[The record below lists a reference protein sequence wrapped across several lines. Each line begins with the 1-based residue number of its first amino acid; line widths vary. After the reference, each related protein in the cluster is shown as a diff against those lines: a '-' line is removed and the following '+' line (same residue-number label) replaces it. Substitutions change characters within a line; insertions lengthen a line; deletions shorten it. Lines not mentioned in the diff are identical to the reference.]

1 MSRRMEIT
9 VLSVV
14 LALCLPGCK
23 KSGPESTD
31 ANQTA
36 AGQIREQ
43 AGQAVQ
49 ATADL
54 LAQQKD
60 KLLRASQEQLAK
72 LEQQVDAWLAEA
84 GLKDEQAK
92 QKLNA
97 LSTKF
102 QGALGEARG
111 ALEKA
116 GEVGVEAWQEAKP
129 GIEAAVTKAR
139 NAHDEL
145 MAYLKAL
152 ARKQAEGADGAPT
165 VEE

>member
-1 MSRRMEIT
+1 MSRRMEIA
-9 VLSVV
+9 VLSVAV
-14 LALCLPGCK
+14 ALCLAGCK
-23 KSGPESTD
+23 KSGQEPTD

-36 AGQIREQ
+36 AGQITEQ

-54 LAQQKD
+54 VAQQKD
-60 KLLRASQEQLAK
+60 KLLKASQEQLAK
-72 LEQQVDAWLAEA
+72 LEQQVEAWLAEA
-84 GLKDEQAK
+84 GLQDEQAK
-92 QKLNA
+92 QKLDA
-97 LSTKF
+97 LSAKF

-116 GEVGVEAWQEAKP
+116 KGVGAEVWQEARP
-129 GIEAAVTKAR
+129 SIEAAVTKAR

-152 ARKQAEGADGAPT
+152 ARKQTEEANGGPT
-165 VEE
+165 VVE

>member
-1 MSRRMEIT
+1 MSRCMEIT

-14 LALCLPGCK
+14 LALCLLGCK
-23 KSGPESTD
+23 KSGQESTD
-31 ANQTA
+31 ANQTT

-49 ATADL
+49 ATTDL

-60 KLLRASQEQLAK
+60 RLLQASQEQLAK
-72 LEQQVDAWLAEA
+72 LEQQVNAWLAEA
-84 GLKDEQAK
+84 GLPDEQAK

-102 QGALGEARG
+102 RGALGEARQ
-111 ALEKA
+111 ALERA
-116 GEVGVEAWQEAKP
+116 REVGVEAWQEAKP
-129 GIEAAVTKAR
+129 SVEAAVTKAR

-152 ARKQAEGADGAPT
+152 AQKQTEEADGGPT